1 MALFKILK
9 GPEKKDSTGKSVMLD
24 PAASG
29 LAIREGWA
37 YVTDAG
43 NFYVDI
49 SDTTRVK
56 INQNADYANVAYND
70 SANQLI
76 TSTYIKKIEFLT
88 TNEAQTGAASN
99 PYLKYTLGNG
109 TPKVLALPAAST
121 AHGGILTLD
130 QQDLMGLKTFWDGIR
145 QSVTLAPTN
154 NLDYSV
160 GYYTYTTN
168 ADGKTITTSLNLG
181 GLTYNPNTKTLSAD
195 NFYGLSAKA
204 TADASDQT
212 ITSTYIKDIKYFSDG
227 SSPYY
232 TLILGDGTTKK
243 DPNDTTGKNPEK
255 ITIPVADTTN
265 AGIVTIAKQTF
276 AGEKTFNSLITA
288 ASGLQS
294 NENITTKKQFVSTL
308 ATGTAPFQV
317 ASSTVVS
324 GLNVDMVDGLH
335 ASNTP
340 FTSGSASQTIL
351 PTQHAIWTSFNSL
364 LTAAQALVYRGT
376 IDPNN
381 SNTHP
386 TSGLVNGDTY
396 VITAEGNFAGVYCE
410 PGDLAIY
417 CNSSWDIIQVNIN
430 GAVTIKGGGAYN
442 TAHTTDHAIAR
453 FDGTTGRIIQNSSIL
468 IDDNGNILPTTDKKQ
483 TIGSATAIW
492 GTIYGTA
499 THATSDDKN
508 QNIAATY
515 IKEIE
520 FVQSDAAH
528 SGSTSNP
535 ALKYLRGTGV
545 NPVFLPIPAA
555 GPQKGGIITAGQ
567 QEISGAKTLNA
578 ADGSLTIPRANSF
591 IYSGIQVDNGK
602 INNNTIDTNNTAKYI
617 WFSTTG
623 GIPKYNE
630 SLAFNPYCSTSWTS
644 YDSTTVTPYTELKVD
659 RVNGISL
666 KALQDS
672 NGLVISKT
680 YIKQIDFVVDESTKA
695 GSVNNPC
702 LRHSVGD
709 NSTVIIDFIPAAS
722 ASQGGILTASNQEI
736 KGKKIFNDSIA
747 TQLTLAT
754 DNSGAYYPWFSTV
767 SSSKIGSPAYDTGLS
782 YNPNTHTLTTTT
794 FVGNLTG
801 IATQAVKDGNGKG
814 NTIAD
819 YYMHN
824 ITLDSTG
831 HVFDLKNGNNISLGT
846 VSPKFAGSSSCG
858 GAATSAVK
866 LDKSITLSLTGDIS
880 GSATFDGS
888 SSFSIATTINN
899 NGIFYV
905 DGSSSTTAGNWIGT
919 NTNIAALTPGLTI
932 AYKIGIAG
940 STTTT
945 LTLTISSGTTGAITI
960 KRNASNLT
968 THLPVGTVVLLTYDG
983 TNWCWADYDSS
994 TPNLRVYRQTVDYN
1008 GDYPILVSR
1017 TALGSIGTVGTNGS
1031 SSNVYAVIGQDGTY
1045 TPTINPYTG
1054 VVKITATTA
1063 STSTTTGALI
1073 VSGGIGAAGN
1083 IYGNK
1088 VYNAVWNDYAEFR
1101 KAETLEPGRVII
1113 EDASGEMKLSSERL
1127 QPGASIIS
1135 DTFGSAMGETE
1146 ECKTPIAVAGRALAY
1161 YYGDINMYTVGA
1173 AVGTGP
1179 NGTVSLMTREEI
1191 MTYPDRIVGIVS
1203 EIPSYKEWGPEHIKV
1218 NGRIWIKIK

>member
-24 PAASG
+24 PVASG
-29 LAIREGWA
+29 LAIKEGWA

-56 INQNADYANVAYND
+56 INQNADYANIAYND
-70 SANQLI
+70 SANQPI
-76 TSTYIKKIEFLT
+76 TSTYIKEISFLT
-88 TNEAQTGAASN
+88 DNNSQTGAASN
-99 PYLKYTLGNG
+99 PYLKYLLGNN
-109 TPKVLALPAAST
+109 TPKVLALPAASST
-121 AHGGILTLD
+121 HGGILTLD
-130 QQDLMGLKTFWDGIR
+130 QQELMGLKIFWDGIR
-145 QSVTLAPTN
+145 QTARIPEDN
-154 NLDYSV
+154 ANYSI
-160 GYYTYTTN
+160 GYYRYGMLQ
-168 ADGKTITTSLNLG
+168 GKLITSPLNLG
-181 GLTYNPNTKTLSAD
+181 GLTYNPSTKTLNAD
-195 NFYGLSAKA
+195 NFSGLAAKA

-212 ITSTYIKDIKYFSDG
+212 ITSTYIKDIKYFADG
-227 SSPYY
+227 SNPYY
-232 TLILGDGTTKK
+232 TLILGNGTTKL
-243 DPNDTTGKNPEK
+243 DPNDTTGKTIEK

-265 AGIVTIAKQTF
+265 AGIVTIDAQTF

-288 ASGLQS
+288 TSGLYS
-294 NENITTKKQFVSTL
+294 KDNITTEKQFISTI

-324 GLNVDMVDGLH
+324 GLNADMIDGLH

-351 PTQHAIWTSFNSL
+351 PTQHAIWTSLNSL

-376 IDPNN
+376 IDPKN

-430 GAVTIKGGGAYN
+430 GAVTIKDGGAYN
-442 TAHTTDHAIAR
+442 TAHTTDQAIAR

-468 IDDNGNILPTTDKKQ
+468 IDDSGNILPVTDKKQ

-520 FVQSDAAH
+520 FVQSDATH
-528 SGSTSNP
+528 PGSTSNP
-535 ALKYLRGTGV
+535 ALKFLRGTGV
-545 NPVFLPIPAA
+545 SPVFLSIPAA

-578 ADGSLTIPRANSF
+578 TDGSLTIPRANSF
-591 IYSGIQVDNGK
+591 IYSGIQADNGK
-602 INNNTIDTNNTAKYI
+602 INNNTIDTNNATKYI

-630 SLAFNPYCSTSWTS
+630 SLAFNPYCEKQWTS
-644 YDSTTVTPYTELKVD
+644 YDSTTVTPYTELTVD

-680 YIKQIDFVVDESTKA
+680 YINQIDFVVDESIQA

-709 NSTVIIDFIPAAS
+709 NSIVIIDSIPAAS
-722 ASQGGILTASNQEI
+722 ASQGGILTASSQEI
-736 KGKKIFNDSIA
+736 KGKKTFNDCIA
-747 TQLTLAT
+747 VKLDIVSDTTT
-754 DNSGAYYPWFSTV
+754 YYPWFSSVDSTTKLGTPV
-767 SSSKIGSPAYDTGLS
+767 YDTGLS
-782 YNPNTHTLTTTT
+782 YNAKDHILTTTN

-801 IATQAVKDGNGKG
+801 TAEKATG
-814 NTIAD
+814 
-819 YYMHN
+819 
-824 ITLDSTG
+824 DS
-831 HVFDLKNGNNISLGT
+831 NGNNIANYYAHSVVLDNETHRTFDFRNGNNVSLGT
-846 VSPKFAGSSSCG
+846 VSPYFAGSNSCG
-858 GAATSAVK
+858 GDALKAIQWSNAVTIN
-866 LDKSITLSLTGDIS
+866 LEGEVT
-880 GSATFDGS
+880 GSA
-888 SSFSIATTINN
+888 SIVGNEGTVTITT
-899 NGIFYV
+899 
-905 DGSSSTTAGNWIGT
+905 SLA
-919 NTNIAALTPGLTI
+919 NTNLNTLNGKYLRKDQADSTNYTLTLNN
-932 AYKIGIAG
+932 
-940 STTTT
+940 TTDLNTT
-945 LTLTISSGTTGAITI
+945 LT
-960 KRNASNLT
+960 
-968 THLPVGTVVLLTYDG
+968 
-983 TNWCWADYDSS
+983 
-994 TPNLRVYRQTVDYN
+994 
-1008 GDYPILVSR
+1008 
-1017 TALGSIGTVGTNGS
+1017 TA
-1031 SSNVYAVIGQDGTY
+1031 Q
-1045 TPTINPYTG
+1045 
-1054 VVKITATTA
+1054 
-1063 STSTTTGALI
+1063 GALI
-1073 VSGGIGAAGN
+1073 VKGGVHVAKQLYAS
-1083 IYGNK
+1083 K
-1088 VYNAVWNDYAEFR
+1088 VYNSVWNDYAECR

-1127 QPGASIIS
+1127 QPGGSIIS
-1135 DTFGSAMGETE
+1135 DTYGHSMGYTE
-1146 ECKTPIAVAGRALAY
+1146 ECKTPVAVAGRVLAY
-1161 YYGDINMYTVGA
+1161 YDGNVNMYTVGA

-1203 EIPSYKEWGPEHIKV
+1203 EIPSYEEWGPEHIKV

>member
-9 GPEKKDSTGKSVMLD
+9 GPEKKDSAGKSIMLD
-24 PAASG
+24 PVASG
-29 LAIREGWA
+29 LAIKEGWA
-37 YVTDAG
+37 YVTDEG

-49 SDTTRVK
+49 SDSSRVK
-56 INQNADYANVAYND
+56 INQNADYANIAYKD
-70 SANQLI
+70 GAGQSI
-76 TSTYIKKIEFLT
+76 TSTYIKGIDFLT
-88 TNEAQTGAASN
+88 TNDAQTGAASN

-121 AHGGILTLD
+121 VHGGILTLD
-130 QQDLMGLKTFWDGIR
+130 QQDLMGLKTFWGGIR
-145 QSVTLAPTN
+145 QAVRTPTDDVN
-154 NLDYSV
+154 YSI
-160 GYYTYTTN
+160 GYYTYGMVQN
-168 ADGKTITTSLNLG
+168 RAITTSLNLG
-181 GLTYNPNTKTLSAD
+181 GLTYNPSTKTLNAD
-195 NFYGLSAKA
+195 NFSGLAAKA

-212 ITSTYIKDIKYFSDG
+212 IISTYIKDIKYFADG
-227 SSPYY
+227 SNPYY
-232 TLILGDGTTKK
+232 TLILGSGATKL
-243 DPNDTTGKNPEK
+243 DPNDTTGKTIEK

-265 AGIVTIAKQTF
+265 AGIVTIDAQTF
-276 AGEKTFNSLITA
+276 AGKKTFNSLITA
-288 ASGLQS
+288 TSGLYS
-294 NENITTKKQFVSTL
+294 KDNITTEKQFISTI

-317 ASSTVVS
+317 DSSTVVS
-324 GLNVDMVDGLH
+324 GLNADMIDGLH

-351 PTQHAIWTSFNSL
+351 PTQHAIWTSLNSL

-376 IDPNN
+376 IDPKN

-468 IDDNGNILPTTDKKQ
+468 IDDNGNLLPTTDKTQ

-492 GTIYGTA
+492 GTIYGIA
-499 THATSDDKN
+499 THATNDDKN

-520 FVQSDAAH
+520 FVQSDAIH

-535 ALKYLRGTGV
+535 SLKFLRGTGA

-555 GPQKGGIITAGQ
+555 GPQKGGIITAGI

-578 ADGSLTIPRANSF
+578 TDGSLTIPRSDSF

-602 INNNTIDTNNTAKYI
+602 INNTDDPNNATKYI

-630 SLAFNPYCSTSWTS
+630 SLAFNPYCKKQWTS
-644 YDSTTVTPYTELKVD
+644 YDSTNVTPYTELTVD

-672 NGLVISKT
+672 NGFVISRT
-680 YIKQIDFVVDESTKA
+680 YISQIDFVVDESAQA

-709 NSTVIIDFIPAAS
+709 NSTVVIDFIPAAS
-722 ASQGGILTASNQEI
+722 KNQGGILTASNQEI
-736 KGKKIFNDSIA
+736 KGKKTFNDSIA
-747 TQLTLAT
+747 VKLDTVSDTT
-754 DNSGAYYPWFSTV
+754 TYYPWFSSVNST
-767 SSSKIGSPAYDTGLS
+767 SKLGTPVYDTGLS
-782 YNPNTHTLTTTT
+782 YNAKDHILTTTK

-801 IATQAVKDGNGKG
+801 TAEKATGDSNGNNIAN
-814 NTIAD
+814 
-819 YYMHN
+819 YYVHSV
-824 ITLDSTG
+824 TLDDTT
-831 HVFDLKNGNNISLGT
+831 HRTFNFKNSNNISLGT
-846 VSPKFAGSSSCG
+846 VSPYFAGSNSCG
-858 GAATSAVK
+858 GAANSAVK
-866 LDKSITLSLTGDIS
+866 LDKSITLTLTGDVS
-880 GSATFDGS
+880 GTATFDGS
-888 SSFSIATTINN
+888 SNFSIATTVTKSPSSNG
-899 NGIFYV
+899 GIFYV
-905 DGSSSTTAGNWIGT
+905 DGSSSTTAGTWIGT
-919 NTNIAALTPGLTI
+919 NTDIPSLTKGLTI

-940 STTTT
+940 SSTTK
-945 LTLTISSGTTGAITI
+945 LTLTIASGTTAAITV
-960 KRNASNLT
+960 KRNTSNLT
-968 THLPVGTVVLLTYDG
+968 VHLPVGTVVLLTYDG
-983 TNWCWADYDSS
+983 TNWCWADYNSAA
-994 TPNLRVYRQTVDYN
+994 LRVFRQTTGYN

-1017 TALGSIGTVGTNGS
+1017 TSLSGIGAAGTDGSFTDVS
-1031 SSNVYAVIGQDGTY
+1031 AVISQNGTY

-1054 VVKITATTA
+1054 VVKIKATTA

-1083 IYGNK
+1083 IYGSK

-1101 KAETLEPGRVII
+1101 KAETLEPGRVVI

-1146 ECKTPIAVAGRALAY
+1146 KCKTPIAVAGRVLTY
-1161 YYGDINMYTVGA
+1161 YHGDINMYTVGA

-1203 EIPSYKEWGPEHIKV
+1203 EIPSYEEWGPEHIKV